1 LGTTLNTVKW
11 DVLNVPANVTVSGG
25 ICTITGHASVPV
37 IKGKTFFSTN
47 YAIRF
52 RYSPSA
58 VGGANIQAGWY
69 DTSKYLIIYGSVTAG
84 QSSYTCCN
92 TSEVRQYFA
101 GDTSY
106 HIYDIIRNG
115 SVNTLCYR
123 DNQYMFTNN
132 TQVPTVDM
140 KPTFVNAAVGTTEN
154 IDWVF
159 VRKYNAT
166 EPTSSFGAEQN
177 N

>member
-1 LGTTLNTVKW
+1 MFIFLSFFDVYFYSFVESYDFGEVLVNTKNLLIFTGFNLYEEILKNRNGVSEKRLNH
-11 DVLNVPANVTVSGG
+11 
-25 ICTITGHASVPV
+25 IQFEQFI
-37 IKGKTFFSTN
+37 GKTFFSTN

-101 GDTSY
+101 ADTSY

-115 SVNTLCYR
+115 SVNT
-123 DNQYMFTNN
+123 F
-132 TQVPTVDM
+132 
-140 KPTFVNAAVGTTEN
+140 
-154 IDWVF
+154 
-159 VRKYNAT
+159 
-166 EPTSSFGAEQN
+166 
-177 N
+177 